1 MSDHGWSTYGNF
13 VANEKLE
20 VFSASR
26 KEPCGPRRAADYHH
40 DDVKGS
46 AGFTLPRASVT
57 VLRGKLDRN

>member
-40 DDVKGS
+40 DEREGQRRIY
-46 AGFTLPRASVT
+46 AA
-57 VLRGKLDRN
+57 